1 MDVNDIRDIVEDLKY
16 LIEKK
21 DDSMIQNILVGLHPA
36 DIAEIIHYLDHHDK
50 HYVFSLL
57 DAEFASEVIAELD
70 DVSLVKILDDL
81 DENRITEI
89 VDEMD
94 SDDATDLVAELPQE
108 VAHKVLQRI
117 DKEDSEEV
125 LELIRH
131 EEDTAGGIMAKEY
144 IAVYKNMTVA
154 DVIQQIRAQ
163 AEEVEDLYNIWVVD
177 ADNKLVGTV
186 TLKDLIL
193 ADSNTVVSEIMDKE
207 VISVTPEVDQEEVA
221 RITQKYDLVS
231 LPVVDKEG
239 HLIGR
244 ITFDD
249 VADVAEEEASEDFQ
263 RMAGIADEEEFR
275 ETSILKISRA
285 RLPWL
290 LVAFAGEMLSAFTLS
305 RFEASLSQ
313 IIAAAF
319 FIPIIMAMGGNAG
332 IQSSTI
338 MVRGMAT
345 GEINLFEIRRRLIRE
360 IFVSM
365 LNGLLCG
372 TFLFI
377 VVTVF
382 LKQPRFGL
390 LLGGVLFVVIMS
402 ATFIGALI
410 PVLLKKVDIDPAIS
424 TGPFITTWNDVVGL
438 LIYLGLVTIFLP
450 YLS

>member
-21 DDSMIQNILVGLHPA
+21 DDSMIRNILVGLHPA
-36 DIAEIIHYLDHHDK
+36 DVAEIIHYLGHHDK
-50 HYVFSLL
+50 HYIFSLL
-57 DAEFASEVIAELD
+57 DAEFASEVISELD
-70 DVSLVKILDDL
+70 DVSLDKILDDL

-94 SDDATDLVAELPQE
+94 SDDATDLVAELPEE

-125 LELIRH
+125 MELIRH

-144 IAVYKNMTVA
+144 IAVAKNMTVGE
-154 DVIQQIRAQ
+154 VIQQIRAQ

-177 ADNKLVGTV
+177 ENNKLVGTV

-193 ADSNTVVSEIMDKE
+193 ADSETVISEIMDE
-207 VISVTPEVDQEEVA
+207 DVISVTPEVDQEEVA

-231 LPVVDKEG
+231 LPVVDEEG
-239 HLIGR
+239 HLVGR

-290 LVAFAGEMLSAFTLS
+290 LVAFGGEMLSAYTLS

-345 GEINLFEIRRRLIRE
+345 GEINLFEIRKRLIRE

-365 LNGLLCG
+365 LNGFLCG

-390 LLGGVLFVVIMS
+390 LLGSVLFVVIMS

-410 PVLLKKVDIDPAIS
+410 PVLLRKVDIDPAIS

-438 LIYLGLVTIFLP
+438 LIYLGLITIFLP
-450 YLS
+450 YLI

>member
-1 MDVNDIRDIVEDLKY
+1 MDVNDIREIVEDLNY
-16 LIEKK
+16 LISQK
-21 DDSMIQNILVGLHPA
+21 DNSMIRNILVGLHPA
-36 DIAEIIHYLDHHDK
+36 DVAEIIHYLSHDDK
-50 HYVFSLL
+50 HYIFSLL
-57 DAEFASEVIAELD
+57 DADFASEVISELD
-70 DVSLVKILDDL
+70 DVSLDKILDDL

-94 SDDATDLVAELPQE
+94 SDDATDLVAELPKD

-144 IAVYKNMTVA
+144 IAVNQNLTVA
-154 DVIQQIRAQ
+154 RVIQQIRSQ

-177 ADNKLVGTV
+177 ENNKLAGTV

-193 ADSNTVVSEIMDKE
+193 ADSETVISEIMDTD
-207 VISVTPEVDQEEVA
+207 VISVTPDVDQEEVA

-231 LPVVDKEG
+231 LPVVDNEG
-239 HLIGR
+239 HLVGR

-290 LVAFAGEMLSAFTLS
+290 MVAFGGEMVSAFTLS

-345 GEINLFEIRRRLIRE
+345 GEIDLFEIRRRLVRE
-360 IFVSM
+360 IFVAM

-372 TFLFI
+372 LFLFA
-377 VVTVF
+377 VVAVF
-382 LKQPRFGL
+382 LKQPTFGL
-390 LLGGVLFVVIMS
+390 LLGTVLFVVIMS
-402 ATFIGALI
+402 ATFIGAFI
-410 PVLLKKVDIDPAIS
+410 PVLLKKANVDPAIS

-438 LIYLGLVTIFLP
+438 LIYLGLITIFLP
-450 YLS
+450 YLL